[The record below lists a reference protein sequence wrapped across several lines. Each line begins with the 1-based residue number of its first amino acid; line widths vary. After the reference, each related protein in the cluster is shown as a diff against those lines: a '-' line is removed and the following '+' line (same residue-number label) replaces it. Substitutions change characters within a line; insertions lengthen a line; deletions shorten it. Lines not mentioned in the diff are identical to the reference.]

1 MRDPSASRLSG
12 DQSSS
17 LFARGVDDVPEVDEV
32 AVGGEVADGPDG
44 AAVDDVT
51 RPDAGD
57 DDGWRSP
64 ARDRRARSAAT
75 GPAPLAG
82 APERWDQRTR
92 VANLD
97 HVSHE
102 AVIVLEPDGSYRF
115 IDPGARWVLGYTR
128 EQLGGLPLTDL
139 VHPADDG
146 IAGGAFA
153 SVVQRVGSHARAEL
167 RLRHADGSWRWYEV
181 VFKNLRNDPRIG
193 GIALHLHDVT
203 ARRDAE
209 DALRAREERFKALVQ
224 HSYDSLVVTDEE
236 NTIIYATPSVEQMF
250 GWDSIELLDRSGFDF
265 VHPDDLQESIDRGFE
280 ARIQPGSKVLAQFRL
295 RHRDGTYRWV
305 ESTIVNL
312 TDHPHVGGYV
322 QSFRDITF
330 RKEAE
335 DRVRASE
342 VRLRSLVENADGAIL
357 VLDAD
362 GHLLWMSPGGESL
375 WGVAA
380 DELNGRFLLRRTHP
394 DDRRDLGRQFQK
406 LVESAPGTTIRI
418 EGRMRHADGSWR
430 WLEGVY
436 ANSLHDPSVG
446 GIVVNVRDTTE
457 RALAE
462 QALRESEAKLEY
474 QANHDPLTGL
484 PNRTLLFDRMKVAVA
499 RAERTK
505 RGIAV
510 LFCDLDNFKFVNDSH
525 GHALGDELLRDVAGR
540 LSDSLRG
547 SDTAARFGGD
557 EFVILAEDL
566 TGEIE
571 ATMLAERINENLR
584 APFTTTRGDVY
595 VTSSIGIAYATS
607 GSASSDDLIRDADA
621 AMYQAKEHGR
631 ARIEIFD
638 AGMRAR
644 AVEWHQTER
653 SLRGAISRHELR
665 VFFQP
670 IMDLRTQ
677 TISGVEALVRWAHPT
692 RGLLAPNAFIGIAE
706 QTGLVIP
713 LGAWVLD
720 HACTQVAA
728 WQRQVP
734 AFAKLSLAVNLSA
747 RQLNDETLTDDLAN
761 ALAASGMDPTLL
773 HVEITESE
781 VMRDVE
787 HTKDVLGRLK
797 VLGVRVAIDD
807 FGTGYSSFSY
817 LRTLPVDVLKIDQS
831 FVTHLLLDPA
841 NGRGSTTGDGADG
854 ANGTNGTNGT
864 NGSQRTD
871 GSNGSAGAGARDRRA
886 RLDHAE
892 QVEQDE
898 QDDVA
903 LVETIINLG
912 HILRMDVVAEGVET
926 AAQAAMLVARGC
938 DLAQGYY
945 YARPQTAEVLEQQ
958 YSSPQPG

>member
-1 MRDPSASRLSG
+1 MGDPSASRLSG
-12 DQSSS
+12 DSSSS
-17 LFARGVDDVPEVDEV
+17 LFARRNEPPTRLDATDATDESTDT
-32 AVGGEVADGPDG
+32 AQ
-44 AAVDDVT
+44 
-51 RPDAGD
+51 RGD
-57 DDGWRSP
+57 DRLDLDDLVALDGLDGLDHLTERRTDAATPPWGP
-64 ARDRRARSAAT
+64 HLVDRRARSASNERR
-75 GPAPLAG
+75 PNAG
-82 APERWDQRTR
+82 SPERWDQRTR

-97 HVSHE
+97 HVAHE
-102 AVIVLEPDGSYRF
+102 AVIVLEPDGNYRF
-115 IDPGARWVLGYTR
+115 IDPGTRWVLGYTR
-128 EQLGGLPLTDL
+128 EKMAETPLADL
-139 VHPADDG
+139 VHPDDDG
-146 IAGGAFA
+146 RAGDAFA
-153 SVVQRVGSHARAEL
+153 SVLQRVGADNRAEF

-181 VFKNLRNDPRIG
+181 MFKNLRNDPRIG

-203 ARRDAE
+203 ARREAE
-209 DALRAREERFKALVQ
+209 EALRAREERFKALVQ
-224 HSYDSLVVTDEE
+224 HSYDSLVVTDSH
-236 NTIIYATPSVEQMF
+236 NTVIYATPSVEQMF
-250 GWDSIELLDRSGFDF
+250 GWESVDLVGKNGFEF
-265 VHPDDLQESIDRGFE
+265 VHPDDLQEAIARGGE
-280 ARIQPGSKVLAQFRL
+280 ATVLPDAKVLARFRL

-312 TDHPHVGGYV
+312 TAHPHVGGYV

-362 GHLLWMSPGGESL
+362 GRLLWTSPGGESL
-375 WGVAA
+375 WGVALE
-380 DELNGRFLLRRTHP
+380 DLSGRFLLRRTHP
-394 DDRRDLGRQFQK
+394 DDRRDLGRQFKK
-406 LVESAPGTTIRI
+406 LVDSPPKTTVRI

-430 WLEGVY
+430 WFEGVY
-436 ANSLHDPSVG
+436 ANSLDDDSVG

-462 QALRESEAKLEY
+462 QALRDSEAKLEH

-484 PNRTLLFDRMKVAVA
+484 PNRTLLFDRMQMAMTRA
-499 RAERTK
+499 RRSNT
-505 RGIAV
+505 GVAV

-540 LSDSLRG
+540 LVESLRT

-566 TGEIE
+566 DDEIE
-571 ATMLAERINENLR
+571 ATVLAERINENLR
-584 APFTTTRGDVY
+584 TPFNTSRGDVY
-595 VTSSIGIAYATS
+595 VTASIGIAYTVGGDESS
-607 GSASSDDLIRDADA
+607 GDLIRDADA
-621 AMYQAKEHGR
+621 AMYQAKERGR

-653 SLRGAISRHELR
+653 SLRGAISRHELE

-670 IMDLRTQ
+670 IMDLRTA
-677 TISGVEALVRWAHPT
+677 TISGVEALVRWAHPA
-692 RGLLAPNAFIGIAE
+692 RGLLTPHAFIGIAE

-713 LGAWVLD
+713 IGAWVLD
-720 HACTQVAA
+720 HACTQVAT
-728 WQRQVP
+728 WQREVP
-734 AFAKLSLAVNLSA
+734 AFSKLSLAVNLSA

-761 ALAASGMDPTLL
+761 ALAASGMDPRFL

-781 VMRDVE
+781 IMRDVQ
-787 HTKDVLGRLK
+787 HTKDVLDRLK

-831 FVTHLLLDPA
+831 FVTHLSL
-841 NGRGSTTGDGADG
+841 
-854 ANGTNGTNGT
+854 
-864 NGSQRTD
+864 D
-871 GSNGSAGAGARDRRA
+871 GSNRPRRGTDDDGDEAPNSTSDRG
-886 RLDHAE
+886 
-892 QVEQDE
+892 VGNDE
-898 QDDVA
+898 GDDVA

-912 HILRMDVVAEGVET
+912 HILRMEVVAEGVET
-926 AAQAAMLVARGC
+926 AEQAAMLTGKGC

-945 YARPQTAEVLEQQ
+945 YARPQTAGSLQEHFADRH
-958 YSSPQPG
+958 GN